1 MWSLTLVA
9 VLLFP
14 MVHLCYDKLRKSP
27 GMQVA
32 AKKSMHRVSRVY
44 GRKTPGISFFLPNHP
59 SCSLLSCHF
68 WQPWLSVGLTVN
80 AGSRSNML
88 TRNTFRW
95 KLLTGLPSFSNT
107 KDSQTTQE
115 RCKEDRKTR
124 VWKAMSM
131 WIIKDRVNLWK

>member
-32 AKKSMHRVSRVY
+32 VKKSMHKVSRVY
-44 GRKTPGISFFLPNHP
+44 GRKTPGISLFFAKPPQLFTAVMPFLATLAIDRTNCQCWEQIKHADQKY
-59 SCSLLSCHF
+59 F
-68 WQPWLSVGLTVN
+68 QVEG
-80 AGSRSNML
+80 
-88 TRNTFRW
+88 W

-107 KDSQTTQE
+107 KDSQTTQK
-115 RCKEDRKTR
+115 RCKEDKN
-124 VWKAMSM
+124 KSM
-131 WIIKDRVNLWK
+131 ESHVYVDCKRS